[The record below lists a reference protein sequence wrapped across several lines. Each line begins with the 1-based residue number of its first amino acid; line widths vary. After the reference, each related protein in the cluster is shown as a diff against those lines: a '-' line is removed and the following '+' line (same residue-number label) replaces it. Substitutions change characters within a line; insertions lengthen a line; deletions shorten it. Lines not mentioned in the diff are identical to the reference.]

1 MKLQIK
7 SFTSGIIIGIVLSV
21 VFSYFAIKPS
31 LDNLK
36 KSNNKLQNELIIK
49 NDSIQSLRVA
59 LTITR
64 INSQKKIVELDS
76 KIDSILEASS
86 KEKIKLSKEITK
98 LKTKTLKELE
108 DEAERVYKLAHP
120 TTN

>member
-7 SFTSGIIIGIVLSV
+7 SFASGIIIGIVLSV

-31 LDNLK
+31 LDDLK
-36 KSNNKLQNELIIK
+36 QNNNKLQNELIIK

>member
-1 MKLQIK
+1 MKIQIK
-7 SFTSGIIIGIVLSV
+7 SFTSGIIIGIVLCV
-21 VFSYFAIKPS
+21 VFSYFTIKPS

-36 KSNNKLQNELIIK
+36 ENNNKLQKEIIIR
-49 NDSIQSLRVA
+49 NDSIQSLREDLV
-59 LTITR
+59 LIR

-76 KIDSILEASS
+76 KIDSILEVST